1 MCQWPPCMSS
11 NSMCVCVHVYNC
23 ALPQHE
29 NVDINNMESLNFS
42 LEYREY
48 IFLHMH
54 LEVVNPLLPKK
65 PPHGFSHKDK
75 PPQSHFTPPP
85 PPPTHHH
92 KSFAPSERRSCRDG
106 DVIFFGRAT
115 LLAKGC
121 RVGQRECFGGDQA
134 GIECPRELVLF
145 P

>member
-11 NSMCVCVHVYNC
+11 NSTCVCVHVYNC

-65 PPHGFSHKDK
+65 PPHGSSHKDK
-75 PPQSHFTPPP
+75 PPQCHFTPPP
-85 PPPTHHH
+85 PPPPTTTSPLLPVKGGHAGMGMWFFLGGQPFWL
-92 KSFAPSERRSCRDG
+92 K
-106 DVIFFGRAT
+106 DVEWVKESASGAI
-115 LLAKGC
+115 K
-121 RVGQRECFGGDQA
+121 QE
-134 GIECPRELVLF
+134 
-145 P
+145 